1 MEPTPSPYLPVSRP
15 GYLAEVTLALL
26 HIRDLS
32 ASGRLS
38 IRNGE
43 RFGIAHLYFKEACLV
58 HINGDKGD
66 GEAILNDL
74 LTWSKGAVRFD
85 AALTVSYESITWQ
98 QAQIFT
104 RWLAFLEMR
113 GLMYG
118 IPQMRLDRFVRDLTE
133 HLPGEPIAFPLQIAN
148 YEDALAHQRL
158 SLGDDLQ
165 RFIERAVPEEQ
176 RQHLQQVTKRVGDI
190 SFDLAK
196 RAVSATWQGLRQIG
210 EATSEAAK
218 QSIIYAD
225 EMMRHTF
232 DKDRHQQIIQSTQKS
247 VESVKQITAQR
258 VDTTLVQQLSAETPA
273 VRVKSIRPVV
283 SATDK
288 SPVGR

>member
-1 MEPTPSPYLPVSRP
+1 MEPTPSLYLPVSRP

-74 LTWSKGAVRFD
+74 LTWSKGIVRFD
-85 AALTVSYESITWQ
+85 AALMASYESITWQ
-98 QAQIFT
+98 QAQVFA

-113 GLMYG
+113 GLMQG
-118 IPQMRLDRFVRDLTE
+118 IPQMHLAGLVRDLTG
-133 HLPGEPIAFPLQIAN
+133 HLPGEPIAFPRQIAN
-148 YEDALAHQRL
+148 YENTLAHQQLR
-158 SLGDDLQ
+158 LGDDLHQ
-165 RFIERAVPEEQ
+165 LIECAVPEEQ
-176 RQHLQQVTKRVGDI
+176 RQQLQQVTKRVGDI
-190 SFDLAK
+190 SFDLAR
-196 RAVSATWQGLRQIG
+196 RAVSATWHGLRQIG

-218 QSIIYAD
+218 QGIVYAD
-225 EMMRHTF
+225 EMVRHTF
-232 DKDRHQQIIQSTQKS
+232 DKDRRQQIIQSTQKS
-247 VESVKQITAQR
+247 VESTRQAVPQK
-258 VDTTLVQQLSAETPA
+258 VDTTPIQQLSTETPA

-288 SPVGR
+288 SSVGR